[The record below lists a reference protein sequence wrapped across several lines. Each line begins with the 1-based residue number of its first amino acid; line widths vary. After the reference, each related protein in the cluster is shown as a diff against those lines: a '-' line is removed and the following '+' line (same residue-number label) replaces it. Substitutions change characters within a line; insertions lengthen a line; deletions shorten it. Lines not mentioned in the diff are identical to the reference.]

1 MQALIFLAAICL
13 GVAIFGLIRHFEV
26 RSAGV
31 KLHEEWKEAKIDEH
45 NKSRKVYILVGGLI
59 CALAAYIITGQALF
73 AVFALPGGIVVAKK
87 STLKHDQQRLE
98 LLEQQYKQI
107 LGTMC
112 SGLQGGLS
120 PMQALEE
127 IVPSMP
133 SPSREIFV
141 EILRRE
147 RTGWKL
153 EKAVEEVCKET
164 GWTELISFKVA
175 LSIYENT
182 GSNLVEIF
190 RHLEES
196 AYEREA
202 EKKYIRSVT
211 AQMRMTSSMLSVLPF
226 VVLTAARF
234 FAPDFVD
241 PLFTTAG
248 GIVVVIVAFSLVFAG
263 KKVMDGMMAKVM
275 GI

>member
-1 MQALIFLAAICL
+1 MQGLIILASVCL
-13 GVAIFGLIRHFEV
+13 GSAIFALTRHF
-26 RSAGV
+26 SKKSTGV
-31 KLHEEWKEAKIDEH
+31 KLHEEWKETKTAVQI
-45 NKSRKVYILVGGLI
+45 KSRKMHILIGGLI
-59 CALAAYIITGQALF
+59 CAILAYAVTGQILF
-73 AVFALPGGIVVAKK
+73 AVFALPGGIILANN
-87 STLKHDQQRLE
+87 STQKQNRQRLE
-98 LLEQQYKQI
+98 LLDQQYKQI

-120 PMQALEE
+120 PMQALEDM
-127 IVPSMP
+127 VPSMP
-133 SPSREIFV
+133 SPSKEIFV

-153 EKAVEEVCKET
+153 EKAVEEVSKEA
-164 GWTELISFKVA
+164 GWASLISFKVA

-182 GSNLVEIF
+182 GSNLVDIF

-202 EKKYIRSVT
+202 ERKSISSAT

-226 VVLTAARF
+226 AVLGSARL
-234 FAPDFVD
+234 FAPDFIE

-248 GIVVVIVAFSLVFAG
+248 GIAVVVISLSMVFVG
-263 KKVMDGMMAKVM
+263 KKIMNGMTAKVM
-275 GI
+275 GL